1 MKKFLLSVIC
11 FISIMS
17 CNVFAKEQSLSV
29 AATSGDDVPI
39 VYSGKYYTN
48 TNTSNIT
55 VKDFDVS
62 KGIKFNFPD
71 GVKVASY
78 KIVDSKGIKGISKES
93 VKVTSENSNEEL
105 NTVYINNLNK
115 INDEIPEIII
125 EFTVVVS
132 PTYNG
137 DINVSVGEHTA
148 LIAKTATP
156 LIIETAG
163 AEKNIDFIKT
173 PKTNIIIKESYDGAL
188 EKGSV
193 IALKPE
199 NMDFL
204 DDYSIKVNSGNL
216 NLSNTI
222 NNGAIIINVDNDLS
236 NIPAEIEISNVVTSS
251 KPLDAGVYGLF
262 TLATDFVDIENN
274 EVKQKGKDAMFET
287 YFNGNKD
294 YLPVFDVNEFEL
306 KNDFVKIIDPLA
318 NYNKLNKFD
327 KHISLKIGSNILN
340 IDGTENI
347 MDSPAYISNS
357 GYTMMPVRSIVDAL
371 TSKKAHVDWYPDKNK
386 VIITYEEK
394 TIDLT
399 IGSDIMYI
407 NGIEYSIGT
416 PAEISKDRIFIP
428 LRDLCYAFGIPD
440 KNIIWDSVEQT
451 VKIN

>member
-1 MKKFLLSVIC
+1 M
-11 FISIMS
+11 
-17 CNVFAKEQSLSV
+17 
-29 AATSGDDVPI
+29 
-39 VYSGKYYTN
+39 
-48 TNTSNIT
+48 
-55 VKDFDVS
+55 
-62 KGIKFNFPD
+62 
-71 GVKVASY
+71 
-78 KIVDSKGIKGISKES
+78 DSKGIKGISKES

-216 NLSNTI
+216 NLSSTI
-222 NNGAIIINVDNDLS
+222 NNGTIIITVDNDLS

-287 YFNGNKD
+287 YFNGNND

-318 NYNKLNKFD
+318 NYNKPNKFD
-327 KHISLKIGSNILN
+327 RHISLKIGSNILN

-407 NGIEYSIGT
+407 NGIEYSIET
-416 PAEISKDRIFIP
+416 PDEISKDRIFIP
-428 LRDLCYAFGIPD
+428 LRDLCHVFGFQI
-440 KNIIWDSVEQT
+440 
-451 VKIN
+451 KI